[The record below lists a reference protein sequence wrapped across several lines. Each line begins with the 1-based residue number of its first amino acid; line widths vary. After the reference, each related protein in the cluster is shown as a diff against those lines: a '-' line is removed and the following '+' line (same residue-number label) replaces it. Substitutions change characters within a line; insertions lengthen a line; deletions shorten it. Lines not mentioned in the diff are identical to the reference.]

1 MTEISLKA
9 PEARTTSVPAACEG
23 MGISRATGYRLVRS
37 GDFPV
42 RVLKIGKQLRVS
54 ITDLNRYLDGGAG

>member
-1 MTEISLKA
+1 M
-9 PEARTTSVPAACEG
+9 RTTSVPDAGEAL
-23 MGISRATGYRLVRS
+23 GISRATAYRLARS

-54 ITDLNRYLDGGAG
+54 IADLDRYLDGEAG

>member
-1 MTEISLKA
+1 MTVTTQGA
-9 PEARTTSVPAACEG
+9 MRTTSVPDAGEAL
-23 MGISRATGYRLVRS
+23 GISRATAYRLARS

-54 ITDLNRYLDGGAG
+54 IADLDRYLDGEAG

>member
-1 MTEISLKA
+1 MTSTATIAS
-9 PEARTTSVPAACEG
+9 PRTASVPDAGEAL
-23 MGISRATGYRLVRS
+23 GISRATAYRLARS

-54 ITDLNRYLDGGAG
+54 IADLNRYLDGEAG